1 MSVFRKLIVKRE
13 AQTMKTLA
21 AVSYESGK
29 PLLIEELEL
38 DEPKRDDIL
47 VKMSAVGL
55 CHSDYH
61 ALVGNRPVGM
71 RPMVLGHEGAGV
83 VIKVG
88 DGVDTIRPGDHVV
101 LMFLPSCG
109 KCQWCL
115 AGNTHA
121 CVLGPTIANGPQPD
135 GGYRMHT
142 KNGLDVGQFCLLGA
156 FSEYTVVHKQSV
168 CVIDKDIPLEA
179 ACLVGCGVV
188 GGFGAAVNRAQVRPG
203 SSVLIIGT
211 GGIGTNIIQGA
222 VSVSATTIIAADRFD
237 HKLEWSRSFGATH
250 TINVEKEDLVERV
263 MEITDNYGVD
273 YAFEAISR
281 PETIAMA
288 FEATAKLGKI
298 VVVGLTPSKFDSL
311 PISPLSL
318 VLTQKTLMGSI
329 YGTSNARIEI
339 PKLLYMYKKGQIKL
353 DELITNTYSLNDIN
367 QGYDDLMAG
376 KNIRGIVKFST

>member
-1 MSVFRKLIVKRE
+1 MLAFRKLIVKFE
-13 AQTMKTLA
+13 AKTMKTLA
-21 AVSYESGK
+21 AVSYEPGK
-29 PLLIEELEL
+29 PMMVEELEL
-38 DEPKRDDIL
+38 DEPKANDIL
-47 VKMSAVGL
+47 VKISAVGL

-83 VIKVG
+83 VVRVG
-88 DGVDTIRPGDHVV
+88 DGVENIRPGDHVV

-109 KCQWCL
+109 KCPWCL

-121 CVLGPTIANGPQPD
+121 CVLGPTIAQGPQPD

-222 VSVSATTIIAADRFD
+222 VSVSATTIITADRFD

-250 TINVEKEDLVERV
+250 TINVDKENLVERV
-263 MEITDNYGVD
+263 MEITDNRGVD

-288 FEATAKLGKI
+288 FDATAKLGKV
-298 VVVGLTPSKFDSL
+298 VVVGLTPSKFESL

-339 PKLLYMYKKGQIKL
+339 PKLLYMYKRGQIKL
-353 DELITNTYSLNDIN
+353 DELVTNTYSLNDIN

-376 KNIRGIVKFST
+376 RNIRGIVKF

>member
-1 MSVFRKLIVKRE
+1 
-13 AQTMKTLA
+13 MKTLA
-21 AVSYESGK
+21 AVSYEPGK
-29 PLLIEELEL
+29 PLQIEELEL
-38 DEPKRDDIL
+38 DEPKKDDVLI
-47 VKMSAVGL
+47 KMSAVGL

-83 VIKVG
+83 VVKVG
-88 DGVDTIRPGDHVV
+88 VGVDNIRPGDHVV

-121 CVLGPTIANGPQPD
+121 CVLGPTIAKGPQPD

-142 KNGLDVGQFCLLGA
+142 ANGLDVGQFCLLGA
-156 FSEYTVVHKQSV
+156 FSQYTVVHKQSV
-168 CVIDKDIPLEA
+168 CVIDKKIPLET

-188 GGFGAAVNRAQVRPG
+188 GGFGAAVNRARISPG
-203 SSVLIIGT
+203 SSVLVVGT
-211 GGIGTNIIQGA
+211 GGIGINIIQGA
-222 VSVSATTIIAADRFD
+222 ASMSASIIIAADRFD
-237 HKLEWSRSFGATH
+237 HKLAWSRSFGATH
-250 TINVEKEDLVERV
+250 TINVDKENLVEKV
-263 MEITDNYGVD
+263 MEITDNIGVD

-288 FEATAKLGKI
+288 FEATAKLGKV

-311 PISPLSL
+311 PISPLNL

-339 PKLLYMYKKGQIKL
+339 PKLLNMYKNGQIKL
-353 DELITNTYSLNDIN
+353 DELVTNTYSLKQIN
-367 QGYDDLMAG
+367 LGYDDLIAG
-376 KNIRGIVKFST
+376 KNIRGVIKF

>member
-1 MSVFRKLIVKRE
+1 
-13 AQTMKTLA
+13 MKTLA
-21 AVSYESGK
+21 AVSYEPGK
-29 PLLIEELEL
+29 PLQIEELEL
-38 DEPKRDDIL
+38 DEPKKDDVLI
-47 VKMSAVGL
+47 KMSAVGL

-83 VIKVG
+83 VVKVG
-88 DGVDTIRPGDHVV
+88 VGVDNIRPGDHVI

-142 KNGLDVGQFCLLGA
+142 ANGLDVGQFCLLGA
-156 FSEYTVVHKQSV
+156 FSQYTVVHKQSV
-168 CVIDKDIPLEA
+168 CVIDKKIPLEA

-188 GGFGAAVNRAQVRPG
+188 GGFGAAVNRARVSPG
-203 SSVLIIGT
+203 SSVLVVGT

-222 VSVSATTIIAADRFD
+222 ASMSASIIIAADRFD
-237 HKLEWSRSFGATH
+237 HKLAWSRSFGATH
-250 TINVEKEDLVERV
+250 TINVDKENLVEKV
-263 MEITDNYGVD
+263 MEITDNIGVD

-288 FEATAKLGKI
+288 FEATAKLGKV

-311 PISPLSL
+311 PISPLNL

-339 PKLLYMYKKGQIKL
+339 PKLLHMYKNGQIKL
-353 DELITNTYSLNDIN
+353 DELVTNTYSLKQIN
-367 QGYDDLMAG
+367 QGYDDLIAG
-376 KNIRGIVKFST
+376 KNIRGIIKF

>member
-1 MSVFRKLIVKRE
+1 MLVFRERIVKFE
-13 AQTMKTLA
+13 DKNMKTLA
-21 AVSYESGK
+21 AVSYEPGK
-29 PLLIEELEL
+29 PMMVEELEL
-38 DEPKRDDIL
+38 DEPKANDIL
-47 VKMSAVGL
+47 IKMSAVGL

-83 VIKVG
+83 VVKVG
-88 DGVDTIRPGDHVV
+88 AGVEKIRPGDHVV
-101 LMFLPSCG
+101 LMFLPACG
-109 KCQWCL
+109 KCPFCL
-115 AGNTHA
+115 AGNPHA
-121 CVLGPTIANGPQPD
+121 CVLGPTIALGPQPD

-222 VSVSATTIIAADRFD
+222 VSVSASTIIAADRFD
-237 HKLEWSRSFGATH
+237 HKLQWSRSFGATH
-250 TINVEKEDLVERV
+250 TINVDTENLVERV
-263 MEITDNYGVD
+263 MEITDNRGVD

-288 FEATAKLGKI
+288 FDATAKLGKVI
-298 VVVGLTPSKFDSL
+298 VVGLTPSKFDSL
-311 PISPLSL
+311 PISPLNL
-318 VLTQKTLMGSI
+318 VLTQKTLMGAI

-339 PKLLYMYKKGQIKL
+339 PKLLYMYKSGQIKL
-353 DELITNTYSLNDIN
+353 DELVTNTYSLNEIN

-376 KNIRGIVKFST
+376 KNIRGIVKF

>member
-1 MSVFRKLIVKRE
+1 
-13 AQTMKTLA
+13 MKNLA

-29 PLLIEELEL
+29 PMVIEELEL
-38 DEPKRDDIL
+38 DEPKSNDVL
-47 VKMSAVGL
+47 VKMTAVGL

-83 VIKVG
+83 VVKVG
-88 DGVDTIRPGDHVV
+88 DGVDHIRPGDHVV

-115 AGNTHA
+115 AGDTHA
-121 CVLGPTIANGPQPD
+121 CVLGPTIAKGPQPD

-156 FSEYTVVHKQSV
+156 FSQYTVVHKQSV
-168 CVIDKDIPLEA
+168 CVIDKKIPLEV

-188 GGFGAAVNRAQVRPG
+188 GGWGAAVNRAGITPG
-203 SSVLIIGT
+203 SSVLVIGA

-222 VSVSATTIIAADRFD
+222 VSVNASIIIAADRFD
-237 HKLEWSRSFGATH
+237 QKLEWSRSFGATH
-250 TINVEKEDLVERV
+250 TINVDKENLVEKV
-263 MEITDNYGVD
+263 MEITDNMGVN

-288 FEATAKLGKI
+288 FDATAKLGKV
-298 VVVGLTPSKFDSL
+298 VVVGLTPSHFDSI
-311 PISPLSL
+311 PISPLNL

-339 PKLLYMYKKGQIKL
+339 PKLLYMYKRGQIKL
-353 DELITNTYSLNDIN
+353 DELITNTYSLNEIN
-367 QGYDDLMAG
+367 QGYDDLLAG
-376 KNIRGIVKFST
+376 KNIRGVVKF

>member
-1 MSVFRKLIVKRE
+1 
-13 AQTMKTLA
+13 MKTKA
-21 AVSYESGK
+21 AVSFETGK
-29 PLLIEELEL
+29 PMLVEELEL
-38 DEPKRDDIL
+38 DEPKTDDVLI
-47 VKMSAVGL
+47 KMSAVGL

-61 ALVGNRPVGM
+61 AQVGNRPVGM

-83 VIKVG
+83 VVRVG
-88 DGVDTIRPGDHVV
+88 DGVDNIFPGDHVV

-109 KCQWCL
+109 KCPWCL

-121 CVLGPTIANGPQPD
+121 CDLGPTIAKGPQPD

-188 GGFGAAVNRAQVRPG
+188 GGFGAAVNRARIRPG

-222 VSVSATTIIAADRFD
+222 ASVSATTIIAADRFD

-250 TINVEKEDLVERV
+250 TINVDKENLVERV
-263 MEITDNYGVD
+263 MEITDNRGVD

-288 FEATAKLGKI
+288 FDATAKLGKV
-298 VVVGLTPSKFDSL
+298 VVVGLTPSTFDSL

-318 VLTQKTLMGSI
+318 VLTQKTLMGSL

-353 DELITNTYSLNDIN
+353 DELITNTYSLNEIN

-376 KNIRGIVKFST
+376 KNIRGIVKF